1 VLARKQ
7 GKKGRRK
14 WRKGKKKNNEIT
26 FGPQA
31 EAPYLMTI
39 FFLWELL
46 NLNVGISTI

>member
-1 VLARKQ
+1 MCWLESRAKRGEGNG
-7 GKKGRRK
+7 GKG
-14 WRKGKKKNNEIT
+14 KKNNEIT

-31 EAPYLMTI
+31 EAPYLTTI